1 VIEDVASIIGLNHR
15 EMTIRH
21 LLSETVESG
30 RDVRMHL
37 NVDPARDV
45 FLGWDLPDDELLP
58 EILVVD
64 HVRRVANNMFD
75 LDVEPSMV
83 SGDSYLKREGHLQLL
98 YRRGCADS
106 A

>member
-21 LLSETVESG
+21 
-30 RDVRMHL
+30 
-37 NVDPARDV
+37 PARDV